1 MEVQKWK
8 IINKKKWKTGGL
20 IYITNLKNI
29 RKDLED
35 IKTYCNVN
43 DDSVYDFI
51 QKQPNNYLLLFQTYL
66 RKRGVDFMSITR
78 TRDLLDSD
86 CFKAYRSDFESECK
100 EIPLK
105 DFIKR

>member
-1 MEVQKWK
+1 M
-8 IINKKKWKTGGL
+8 

-51 QKQPNNYLLLFQTYL
+51 QNQPNNYLLLFQTYL

>member
-1 MEVQKWK
+1 M
-8 IINKKKWKTGGL
+8 
-20 IYITNLKNI
+20 NLKNI
-29 RKDLED
+29 RKELED

-51 QKQPNNYLLLFQTYL
+51 QNQPNNYLLLFQTYL
-66 RKRGVDFMSITR
+66 RKRGVNFMAKITR
-78 TRDLLDSD
+78 TEDLLYSD
-86 CFKAYRSDFESECK
+86 CFKGYRSDLERECE

>member
-1 MEVQKWK
+1 M
-8 IINKKKWKTGGL
+8 
-20 IYITNLKNI
+20 NLKNI

-66 RKRGVDFMSITR
+66 RKQGVNYIDKITR
-78 TRDLLDSD
+78 TNDLLDSD
-86 CFKAYRSDFESECK
+86 WFKDYRRDFESECK

-105 DFIKR
+105 DFLKR

>member
-1 MEVQKWK
+1 M
-8 IINKKKWKTGGL
+8 

-51 QKQPNNYLLLFQTYL
+51 QKHPNNYLLLFQTYL
-66 RKRGVDFMSITR
+66 RKRGVNYMEKITH
-78 TRDLLDSD
+78 TKDLLDSD
-86 CFKAYRSDFESECK
+86 CFKGYRSDFESESK
-100 EIPLK
+100 KIPLK

>member
-1 MEVQKWK
+1 M
-8 IINKKKWKTGGL
+8 

-29 RKDLED
+29 RKELEN

-43 DDSVYDFI
+43 DSVYDFI
-51 QKQPNNYLLLFQTYL
+51 QNQPNNYLLLFQTYL

-78 TRDLLDSD
+78 TRDLLNSD
-86 CFKAYRSDFESECK
+86 LFKAYRSDFERECK
-100 EIPLK
+100 KIPLK